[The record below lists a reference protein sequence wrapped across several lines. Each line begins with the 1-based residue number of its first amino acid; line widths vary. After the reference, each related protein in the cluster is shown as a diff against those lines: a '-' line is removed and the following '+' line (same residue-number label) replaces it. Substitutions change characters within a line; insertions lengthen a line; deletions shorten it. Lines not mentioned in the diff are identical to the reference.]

1 MKGDTTEATAQVG
14 EVGHEQFAKPFH
26 SVWCRWTAPADGT
39 YSFDTSGSKFNTVLA
54 IYESTSLNSMP
65 VVGAN
70 RNRTSEDVTS
80 LVRFVAEKDKTY
92 SIAIDG
98 VNGVSGKYFLNW
110 VKESH

>member
-1 MKGDTTEATAQVG
+1 
-14 EVGHEQFAKPFH
+14 
-26 SVWCRWTAPADGT
+26 
-39 YSFDTSGSKFNTVLA
+39 
-54 IYESTSLNSMP
+54 MP